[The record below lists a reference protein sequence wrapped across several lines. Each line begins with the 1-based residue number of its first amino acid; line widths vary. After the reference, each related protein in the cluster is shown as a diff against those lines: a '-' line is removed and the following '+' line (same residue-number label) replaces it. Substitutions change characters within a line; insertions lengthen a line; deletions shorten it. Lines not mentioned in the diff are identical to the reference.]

1 MIISIALCTYNGAQ
15 YLQEQLESIAQQT
28 RLPDEMVVCDDR
40 SQDNT
45 VDTVDSFASRVPF
58 LVRLINNKQNI
69 GSTKNFEHCIEL
81 CTGDI
86 IVLSDQDDV
95 WQHDK
100 LERIEEI
107 FSNEAHKGAVF
118 TDAKIVDEQ
127 LNPLRNTLW
136 ESMEFTKSEQK
147 RFAKG
152 KAVEVLVKHNV
163 VTGATMA
170 FRSEFK
176 DLILPIPAI
185 WVHDGWIALLV
196 AYVSDLAMIPEPL
209 ILYRQHPQQQVGA
222 GYSSRSML
230 RKIRI
235 NVSKL
240 IKRMKENSNIHQ
252 ERFNQYKLVYERL
265 IYSQSYSIKKEK
277 IFYLE
282 AKIKHLQKRANMPKN
297 RLLRLHIIIKE
308 LVKLNYHRYSY
319 GIYSFGE
326 DIIR

>member
-1 MIISIALCTYNGAQ
+1 MKVSVALCTYNGAQ
-15 YLQEQLESIAQQT
+15 YLQEQLESIAKQK
-28 RLPDEMVVCDDR
+28 RLPDELVVCDDR

-45 VDTVDSFASRVPF
+45 VEIVESFASRVPF
-58 LVRLINNKQNI
+58 LVRLISNKQNL
-69 GSTKNFEHCIEL
+69 GSTKNFEHCIGL

-100 LERIEEI
+100 LERIYEI
-107 FSNEAHKGAVF
+107 FSTESHKGAVF
-118 TDAKIVDEQ
+118 TDANIVDEH
-127 LNPLRNTLW
+127 LNPLKNALW
-136 ESMEFTKSEQK
+136 ESIEFTKSEQK

-152 KAVEVLVKHNV
+152 KTVEVLVKHNV

-176 DLILPIPAI
+176 DLILPIPST

-196 AYVSDLAMIPEPL
+196 AYVSDLAIIPEPL
-209 ILYRQHPQQQVGA
+209 ILYRQHPKQQVGA
-222 GYSSRSML
+222 GYSSRSIL
-230 RKIRI
+230 IKIQI

-240 IKRMKENSNIHQ
+240 IKRMKENSNVHQ
-252 ERFNQYKLVYERL
+252 ERFNQYKLAYERL
-265 IYSQSYSIKKEK
+265 IYSQSYSIKKEEL
-277 IFYLE
+277 FYLE

-297 RLLRLHIIIKE
+297 RLIRLHIVIKE

-319 GIYSFGE
+319 GIYSFCE